1 MLVSQK
7 PVLQFTTYMKRL
19 WLFVAPLILLP
30 ALAFAQTQPAIVTL
44 VQPSQPSNGQALP
57 GSTVAAVAITVRSN
71 TLVNVTGIKVQ
82 KVGSANNAA
91 IARLQVNTDQAT
103 VVGTASGFD
112 ANNSVTIPVTAT
124 TSGGTIF
131 LVSAVMASNLTP
143 YAGQSFEL
151 NITGVTSDA
160 VSTSGVL
167 PVYGAQFLIATGVAK
182 PTCSISASTGTYRVG
197 QTVNVSWR
205 SSNATGGTI
214 TGIGNVGPSGLQG
227 ILPGGQSQ
235 TLVGT
240 FTGPGGTGTCSLTL
254 TLTSSTGGTISG
266 SDTVSEPGRLGTP
279 GGGET
284 VTPGVGSGVTSNVSV
299 PNSGPKPA
307 SNIIP
312 CTGLDC
318 RPCDLAALAQNF
330 INYLIGL
337 TIPLAAVMF
346 AWAGILYFTSAT
358 NEANI
363 TKAKAVFKVVLWGFL
378 IAIGAYIAIQLLLRT
393 LLGNE
398 YKNWNSIQC
407 VDNSLR
413 PGSLQA
419 GSKTTNVGEFFGGLG
434 RINTGAPSPI
444 MVSGGNSIST
454 FEQRFTAANG
464 TARCPTGYTYLAE
477 ADTCSDEEGN
487 FKDPVYSAGGGGVG
501 SGSRGYAQCSMYNI
515 NCSVDV
521 LREMG
526 LSEAQAN
533 VMSCVAVTE
542 NAGNAVGCSGTG
554 PCGTFQISKTN
565 WRQYAPAEC
574 QASNFNNNIIAAQN
588 NGSCNLVT
596 AANMVMENGYQP
608 WTGHNNGVY
617 WNTAAR
623 TCVSNYDPT
632 NLR

>member
-1 MLVSQK
+1 
-7 PVLQFTTYMKRL
+7 MKRL
-19 WLFVAPLILLP
+19 WLFVLGFGLLP
-30 ALAFAQTQPAIVTL
+30 VLALAQVGTGVVTL
-44 VQPSQPSNGQALP
+44 VQPGQPQNGQALP
-57 GSTVAAVAITVRSN
+57 GATVAAVAITVQSSS
-71 TLVNVTGIKVQ
+71 LVNVTGIKVQ
-82 KVGSANNAA
+82 RVGSANNAA
-91 IARLQVNTDQAT
+91 IANLQVNTDQTT

-112 ANNSVTIPVTAT
+112 ANNSVTIPITAT
-124 TSGGTIF
+124 TSGSKTF

-143 YAGQSFEL
+143 YAGQSFAL
-151 NITGVTSDA
+151 NITAVTTNA
-160 VSTSGVL
+160 VSQSGVL
-167 PVYGAQFLIATGVAK
+167 PVYGAQFLITTGVAK

-214 TGIGNVGPSGLQG
+214 TGIGTVGPSGLQG

-240 FTGPGGTGTCSLTL
+240 FTGPGGTGTCQLTL
-254 TLTSSTGGTISG
+254 TLTSATGGTISS
-266 SDTVSEPGRLGTP
+266 SDTVSEPGRFGGP
-279 GGGET
+279 GAGDT
-284 VTPGVGSGVTSNVSV
+284 VTPGVGTGATGNVSV
-299 PNSGPKPA
+299 PSSGPKPA

-312 CTGLDC
+312 CSGLDC
-318 RPCDLAALAQNF
+318 RPCDLAALAQNV

-358 NEANI
+358 NQANI
-363 TKAKAVFKVVLWGFL
+363 EKAKAVFKVVLWGFL
-378 IAIGAYIAIQLLLRT
+378 IAIGAYIAIQLMLRT
-393 LLGNE
+393 LLGTE

-413 PGSLQA
+413 PGLVLRDANGNIIYNNS
-419 GSKTTNVGEFFGGLG
+419 TNVGQFFGGLG
-434 RINTGAPSPI
+434 SIDTSKPDAIAIYTGGSS
-444 MVSGGNSIST
+444 VST

-464 TARCPTGYTYLAE
+464 TPRCPSGYTYLPE
-477 ADTCSDEEGN
+477 PDTCSDEEGN
-487 FKDPVYSAGGGGVG
+487 FKDPIYSAGGGGVG

-574 QASNFNNNIIAAQN
+574 QASNFNGNIVAAQN
-588 NGSCNLVT
+588 NGQCNLIT